1 MFINIVIRVL
11 GLNKDFDISI
21 PKGMML
27 KNAYEL
33 INKIMIDET
42 FGEINIENGFSL
54 VKISDGKLLNIDKTL
69 EEQKIDNGEILLFV

>member
-1 MFINIVIRVL
+1 MFINIVVRVL

-21 PKGMML
+21 PKGMIL

>member
-33 INKIMIDET
+33 INKI
-42 FGEINIENGFSL
+42 
-54 VKISDGKLLNIDKTL
+54 
-69 EEQKIDNGEILLFV
+69 KIDIYFYMR

>member
-21 PKGMML
+21 PKGMIL